1 MDTIKLNV
9 NRKPLMVAHR
19 GSCSLELENTVPA
32 FVAAGNRSYFGVEC
46 DLQKTADGKFIICH
60 NPDTA
65 YIAGDKLVIA
75 ETSFDTLRGLKLF
88 NLPQAGKVKNR
99 ADLKMPTLSEYIA
112 VCKQYEKVAVLE
124 IKYDASEDE
133 ILEIC
138 RVIESFDYMDHVT
151 FIAGN
156 VQNLLYVRKHYPNQS
171 AQVVAWKLTDELAAT
186 LIEHRLDLD
195 VCYKDLT
202 KEQIELLHQNGLKV
216 NCWTVDS
223 KEIAEELTEWGIDYI
238 TTNILE

>member
-46 DLQKTADGKFIICH
+46 DLQKTADGKLIICH

-216 NCWTVDS
+216 NCWTVNDV
-223 KEIAEELTEWGIDYI
+223 ETAERLIDWGIDLI